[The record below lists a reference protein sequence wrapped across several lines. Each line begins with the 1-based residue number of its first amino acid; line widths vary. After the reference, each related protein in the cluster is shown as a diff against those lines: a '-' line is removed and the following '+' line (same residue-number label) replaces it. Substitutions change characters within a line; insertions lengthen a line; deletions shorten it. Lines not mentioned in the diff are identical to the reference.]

1 MKLLK
6 TDKQKTHIE
15 FTVEID
21 NVSWQNELNN
31 VTKKLV
37 KNVNMQGFRKGK
49 VPFSIAEKQVKPQAF
64 STALNNLIPSTIT
77 EFEKENSN
85 FDCPEIIDQ
94 PHVSVVDISDKS
106 ATINIAYDIMPEV
119 TIGAYENLGLD
130 LSSYKEV
137 SKKEV
142 DDEIDRLFKN
152 SKKVVDSNKT
162 SLENDDLAIIDF
174 VGKMDGKEFMGGSA
188 KDFTLKIGSK
198 SFIDNFEEQMIGMK
212 VGETRVINVTFPKDY
227 QSKFHAGKPAEFTVT
242 LNKIKIEEKYEKND
256 EFVQSLKI
264 PNVSTMSDLKQ
275 YLTNHFEKRNLYLLK
290 EQTKR
295 DLSQKLVDIVEL
307 SFIPTYTFEDEKV
320 RVRRILEKQAKDEKT
335 TIDKQLKEHNLSEDG
350 LQKSIEKDA
359 LNSLKY
365 VFAIEKIADSNSIEF
380 TDTDYNDYLNQIST
394 LYSVPF
400 DEVEKRFSANKQ
412 VIMEEM
418 LNEKVVD
425 FILEQNIKNKS
436 NKK

>member
-1 MKLLK
+1 MKLLN

-15 FTVEID
+15 FTVELD
-21 NVSWQNELNN
+21 SESWQKELTN

-64 STALNNLIPSTIT
+64 STALNNLIPNTIA

-94 PHVSVVDISDKS
+94 PHINVVDVSDNS
-106 ATINIAYDIMPEV
+106 ATIKIIYDIMPEV
-119 TIGAYENLGLD
+119 TIGDYENLELD

-137 SKKEV
+137 TDKEV
-142 DDEIDRLFKN
+142 DEEIERLFKN
-152 SKKVVDSNKT
+152 SKKVVDSKKDT
-162 SLENDDLAIIDF
+162 LENDDLAIIDF

-198 SFIDNFEEQMIGMK
+198 SFIDNFEEQMLGMK
-212 VGETRVINVTFPKDY
+212 VGETRVVNVKFPEDY

-242 LNKIKIEEKYEKND
+242 LNKIKTEEKYKKDD

-264 PNVSTMSDLKQ
+264 PNVSTMSELKD
-275 YLTNHFEKRNLYLLK
+275 YLTNHFKKRNLYLLK

-295 DLSQKLVDIVEL
+295 DLSQKLVDLVEL
-307 SFIPTYTFEDEKV
+307 SFVPTYTYEDEKV
-320 RVRRILEKQAKDEKT
+320 RVRQILEKQAKDEKT
-335 TIDKQLKEHNLSEDG
+335 TIKKQLKENNLSEEG
-350 LQKSIEKDA
+350 LQKSIDRDA

-380 TDTDYNDYLNQIST
+380 NEYDYSDYLNQIAT
-394 LYSVPF
+394 LYNVPI

-412 VIMEEM
+412 YIMEEM